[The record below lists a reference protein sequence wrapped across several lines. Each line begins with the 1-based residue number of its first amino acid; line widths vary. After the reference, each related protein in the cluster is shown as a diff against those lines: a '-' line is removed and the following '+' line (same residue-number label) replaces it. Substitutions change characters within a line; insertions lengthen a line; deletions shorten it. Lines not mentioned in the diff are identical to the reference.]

1 MRKLS
6 MDELDRIA
14 PVDYQTQTHTNL
26 LLVLDNIRSMNNI
39 GSAFRTADAFGIPR
53 IYLCGITAQPP
64 HREIHKTA
72 LGATETVEWKY
83 FENTVEALQSL
94 KNEGFT
100 LVAVEQTDEK
110 VYLQDFKI
118 DQTQKYAF
126 IFGNEVFGV
135 SDEAIVC
142 CDLALEIPQFGSK
155 HSFNISVALGIVMW
169 EAIRQGF

>member
-6 MDELDRIA
+6 MDELERVA
-14 PVDYQTQTHTNL
+14 PIDYQTQTHANL

-39 GSAFRTADAFGIPR
+39 GSAFRTADAFGIPQ

-83 FENTVEALQSL
+83 VENTVEVLQSL
-94 KNEGFT
+94 KKEGFT
-100 LVAVEQTDEK
+100 LVAVEQTDTK

-135 SDEAIVC
+135 SEEAIAC

-169 EAIRQGF
+169 EVVKQMI

>member
-1 MRKLS
+1 MKKLS
-6 MDELDRIA
+6 MDELDRVD

-26 LLVLDNIRSMNNI
+26 ILVLDNIRSMNNI
-39 GSAFRTADAFGIPR
+39 GSAFRTADAFGIPC

-64 HREIHKTA
+64 QREIHKTA

-83 FENTVEALQSL
+83 VESTVEALQRL
-94 KNEGFT
+94 KNEGFI

-118 DQTQKYAF
+118 DKTQKYAF

-135 SDEAIVC
+135 SDEAIAC

-155 HSFNISVALGIVMW
+155 HSFNISVALGIVIW
-169 EAIRQGF
+169 EVVKQTI